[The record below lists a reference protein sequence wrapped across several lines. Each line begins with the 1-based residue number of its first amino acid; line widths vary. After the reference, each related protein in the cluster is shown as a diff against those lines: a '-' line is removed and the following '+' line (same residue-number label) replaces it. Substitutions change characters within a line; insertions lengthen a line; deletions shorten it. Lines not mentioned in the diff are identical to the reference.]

1 MTARV
6 LETGAPAS
14 AAEMTTSSDESKFT
28 TPAASLLAKIV
39 TLAVHIAC
47 TKSIKL
53 NLRPETVH
61 LSANDLQFEYGQPL
75 IPYLIKTHIF
85 SGPRGGIAA

>member
-1 MTARV
+1 MTARM

-14 AAEMTTSSDESKFT
+14 AAEMTTSSDESKLT

-39 TLAVHIAC
+39 IVAVHIVC

-53 NLRPETVH
+53 KLWPENVH
-61 LSANDLQFEYGQPL
+61 LSANDLQF
-75 IPYLIKTHIF
+75 
-85 SGPRGGIAA
+85 